1 MRSMLGVFISM
12 SRLNP
17 LTETETPVKETPYS
31 KGEWKVVECLETG
44 MIFLQNPPDYS
55 ALVEDFAWEK
65 TFEEETKRRRQ
76 EEPLVAFASGANK
89 SLRRKLRKRERIEN
103 VAYKMLLR
111 IEREREP
118 GSAISMVDVGCGTGE
133 KLVRI
138 SRYFK
143 ERRGVDVRPV
153 GVEISAQLSKETNER
168 LAELNGRCIH
178 AAAIE
183 GLESLEDDSLD
194 LAILCSYLEHEVE
207 PMAVL
212 RAVSKK
218 LRKGG
223 YAIIKVPN
231 FGSWNRRLRHKRWCG
246 FRYPDHVNY
255 FTPNTL
261 TRMIETSGLKLWKMN
276 LYDRL
281 PTNDNVWAIAR
292 R

>member
-1 MRSMLGVFISM
+1 M
-12 SRLNP
+12 SRPNP

-44 MIFLQNPPDYS
+44 MVFLQNPPDYS

-65 TFEEETKRRRQ
+65 TFEEESKRRRK
-76 EEPLVAFASGANK
+76 EEPVVAFASGVGK
-89 SLRRKLRKRERIEN
+89 SLRRNIRKRERIEK
-103 VAYKMLLR
+103 VAFRILLR
-111 IEREREP
+111 IEEELGP
-118 GSAISMVDVGCGTGE
+118 ESKISMVDVGCGTGE

-143 ERRGVDVRPV
+143 EKRGVEVQPL
-153 GVEISAQLSKETNER
+153 GVEISAQLAKETNER
-168 LAELNGRCIH
+168 LSELKGQCIN
-178 AAAIE
+178 AAAIQ
-183 GLESLEDDSLD
+183 GLESLEDDSMD
-194 LAILCSYLEHEVE
+194 LVILCSYLEHEVE
-207 PMAVL
+207 PMSVL
-212 RAVSKK
+212 RAVSQK

-223 YAIIKVPN
+223 YVIVKVPN
-231 FGSWNRRLRHKRWCG
+231 YGSWNRRFRHKSWCG

-276 LYDRL
+276 FYDRL

-292 R
+292 K